1 MFLLFNFSSI
11 FPGGQAD
18 PICPYVRTPD
28 VHVIISKN
36 NKWQMQMLKKKK
48 KKEKTS
54 YTDVNNYKKRNK
66 HRGIKEFLQKLY

>member
-1 MFLLFNFSSI
+1 
-11 FPGGQAD
+11 
-18 PICPYVRTPD
+18 
-28 VHVIISKN
+28 
-36 NKWQMQMLKKKK
+36 MLKKKK